1 MVYIVAVPSGVPGAL
16 KILPRYLMQK
26 RRLGRTDLH
35 VSAICLG
42 TMTWG
47 EQNSEADGHAQMDLA
62 FERGVNFMD
71 TAELYPIPPKPET
84 QGRTETYVGN
94 WMKARRTA
102 TRSSS
107 PPRWSGARRARGFA
121 ATARRGWCAPTF
133 STRSTNR

>member
-1 MVYIVAVPSGVPGAL
+1 
-16 KILPRYLMQK
+16 MQK

-47 EQNSEADGHAQMDLA
+47 QQNTEADGHAQMDLA
-62 FERGVNFMD
+62 FDRGVNFID

-84 QGRTETYVGN
+84 QGRTETYIGN
-94 WMKARRTA
+94 WMKARKNRDKVILATKVVGRTPS
-102 TRSSS
+102 TVVS
-107 PPRWSGARRARGFA
+107 RRP
-121 ATARRGWCAPTF
+121 ARRGWCAPTF